1 MLANLFDED
10 VAYAEGGG
18 GGGGGGQGIP
28 RPLPPRNRTR
38 LCGLSNL
45 GATCYMNAL
54 LQTLFYTPELRG
66 KRFRNYANIN

>member
-10 VAYAEGGG
+10 VAYAEG

-66 KRFRNYANIN
+66 NRFRNYVNIN